1 LVKRRGVLLG
11 LGALGGL
18 AAIVGWRFSQVTPEQ
33 AIVMVIRKRLAYLRL
48 DEPGVQR
55 FARELA
61 TKKDIGNYKLRV
73 LAAAGRLYSDVSY
86 PGYNA
91 ISNAIR
97 AGEDRIVTVYLLSSD
112 FFVMGADEGRTVQ
125 YLQLYDA
132 MRACSN
138 PFARPVTA
146 QTG

>member
-11 LGALGGL
+11 LAALGGL
-18 AAIVGWRFSQVTPEQ
+18 TGVMGWRFSHVTPEQ
-33 AIVMVIRKRLAYLRL
+33 AIAMVIHKRLAYLRL
-48 DEPGVQR
+48 DEAGVLR

-61 TKKDIGNYKLRV
+61 AKKDIANYKLRA
-73 LAAAGRLYSDVSY
+73 LAAVGRLYSGVSY

-112 FFVMGADEGRTVQ
+112 FFAMGADEGRVVH
-125 YLQLYDA
+125 YLDLYDA

-138 PFARPVTA
+138 PFARSVNPE
-146 QTG
+146 

>member
-1 LVKRRGVLLG
+1 LIKRRGVLLG
-11 LGALGGL
+11 LTALGGL
-18 AAIVGWRFSQVTPEQ
+18 TGIVGWRFSQATPEQ
-33 AIVMVIRKRLAYLRL
+33 AIAMVIRKRLAYLRL
-48 DEPGVQR
+48 DEAGVQR

-61 TKKDIGNYKLRV
+61 AKNDIANYKLRALV
-73 LAAAGRLYSDVSY
+73 AAGRLYSGVSY

-97 AGEDRIVTVYLLSSD
+97 KGEDRIVTVYLLSSD
-112 FFVMGADEGRTVQ
+112 FFVMGADEGRTVH

-132 MRACSN
+132 LRACSN